1 MQALFP
7 RTNAALLAAAM
18 LMAGTAMARPTPT
31 LTRAPFGT
39 TPDGQPVERFT
50 LDNAHGMRVQVL
62 TYGGILS
69 AIEAPDRTGHVDD
82 VVLGFPTLAGYTV
95 DSAQGG
101 LFFGATVGR
110 VANRIARGTFVLD
123 GQRYHIPP
131 TEGTTALHGGRRGF
145 DKQVWTVEGTEL
157 AADST
162 SVTLKLVSP
171 DGQEGFPGTLT
182 THVTFALNTRNEL
195 SLHYRA
201 TTDRPTVVNLT
212 NHSYFNLGGEGSGTV
227 ENHVLQINAAAYT
240 PTDAKALPLGTI
252 VPVAGTALD
261 FRTPHRIGAR
271 LRDSMPQMLHA
282 HGYDQN
288 WVLNPA
294 RPDAPVSGTPVSGT
308 PVLAA
313 RLSDP
318 ASGRVMDVLTT
329 QPGLQAYTANSL
341 DGAYAGPSGRTYRQG
356 DAIALETQH
365 YPDSPNHPDFPSITL
380 RPGQTYDE
388 TTIYR
393 LGVEPVSASAP

>member
-7 RTNAALLAAAM
+7 HTHATLLAAAM
-18 LMAGTAMARPTPT
+18 LMTGTAAAQPLPAPT
-31 LTRAPFGT
+31 LARAPFGA
-39 TPDGQPVERFT
+39 TPDGQPVEQFT
-50 LDNAHGMRVQVL
+50 LTNAHGMRVRVL
-62 TYGGILS
+62 SYGGIIS
-69 AIEAPDRTGHVDD
+69 AIEAPDRTGHVDN

-95 DSAQGG
+95 DSARGG

-110 VANRIARGTFVLD
+110 VANRIAHGTFMLE

-145 DKQVWTVEGTEL
+145 DKQVWTVEGTAVTAD
-157 AADST
+157 AA
-162 SVTLKLVSP
+162 SVTLKLISP

-201 TTDRPTVVNLT
+201 TTDRPTVINLT
-212 NHSYFNLGGEGSGTV
+212 NHSYFNLSGEGSGTV
-227 ENHVLQINAAAYT
+227 ENHVLQLNADAYT
-240 PTDAKALPLGTI
+240 PTDANALPLGAI
-252 VPVAGTALD
+252 APVAGTPLD

-271 LRDSMPQMLHA
+271 LRASMPQMLYA

-288 WVLNPA
+288 WIINRAHAATPA
-294 RPDAPVSGTPVSGT
+294 P
-308 PVLAA
+308 AA

-318 ASGRVMDVLTT
+318 ASGRVVEVLTT
-329 QPGLQAYTANSL
+329 QPGLQVYTGNSL
-341 DGAYAGPSGRTYRQG
+341 DGAYAGPSGHTYRQG
-356 DAIALETQH
+356 DGVALETQH
-365 YPDSPNHPDFPSITL
+365 YPDSPNHPDFPSIEL
-380 RPGQTYDE
+380 RPGQIYDE

-393 LGVEPVSASAP
+393 LGVEPAGAPTP

>member
-1 MQALFP
+1 MQALFS
-7 RTNAALLAAAM
+7 RMNAALFAATLLLASPALAQP
-18 LMAGTAMARPTPT
+18 LPAPT
-31 LTRAPFGT
+31 LVRAPFGA
-39 TPDGQPVERFT
+39 TPDGQEVERFT
-50 LDNAHGMRVQVL
+50 LANAHGMRVQVL
-62 TYGGILS
+62 SYGAIIS
-69 AIEAPDRTGHVDD
+69 ALEAPDRTGHVDD
-82 VVLGFPTLAGYTV
+82 VVLGFPTLAGYTM
-95 DSAQGG
+95 DSARGG

-110 VANRIARGTFVLD
+110 VANRIAHGTFMLE

-131 TEGTTALHGGRRGF
+131 TKGTTALHGGRRGF

-157 AADST
+157 AADAA

-227 ENHVLQINAAAYT
+227 ENHVLQLNADAYT
-240 PTDAKALPLGTI
+240 PTDANALPLGTI
-252 VPVAGTALD
+252 APVAGTALD
-261 FRTPHRIGAR
+261 FRTPQRIGAR

-288 WVLNPA
+288 WVINPA
-294 RPDAPVSGTPVSGT
+294 HAATPV
-308 PVLAA
+308 PAA
-313 RLSDP
+313 RLRDP
-318 ASGRVMDVLTT
+318 ASGRVLEVLTT
-329 QPGLQAYTANSL
+329 QPGMQVYTANSL

-356 DAIALETQH
+356 DGIALETQH
-365 YPDSPNHPDFPSITL
+365 YPDSPNHPDFPSIEL

-393 LGVEPVSASAP
+393 LGVEPVSASTP